1 MTHVKICG
9 VTRAE
14 DARLAAE
21 LGASAIGFVFW
32 PHSPRYIEP
41 IAARAIVAQ
50 LPPFVTPVGV
60 FVNQPVDL
68 VLATARL
75 ARLGAVQLH
84 GDEPPG
90 DYADLPVR
98 VIKAMAVR
106 DTGDRDAARTV
117 PSSAMLLLDAY
128 DPIRRGGTGR
138 AVDWALAGSIARHRP
153 VILSGGLHAGNVA
166 AAIDAVHPYG
176 VDVASGVEAAPGRK
190 DPDKLRALFA
200 AVQHH
205 D

>member
-14 DARLAAE
+14 DALLAAE
-21 LGASAIGFVFW
+21 LGASAVGFVFW
-32 PHSPRYIEP
+32 PHSPRFIEP
-41 IAARAIVAQ
+41 IAARAIVAK

-84 GDEPPG
+84 GDEPA
-90 DYADLPVR
+90 DAYADIPVR
-98 VIKAMAVR
+98 VIKAMPVR
-106 DTGDRDAARTV
+106 DTGDRDAARAV
-117 PSSAMLLLDAY
+117 PPSAMLLLDAY

-138 AVDWALAGSIARHRP
+138 AVDWALASSISRHRP

-166 AAIDAVHPYG
+166 DAIDAVHPYG
-176 VDVASGVEAAPGRK
+176 IDVASGVEAAPGRK
-190 DPDKLRALFA
+190 DPEKLRALFA
-200 AVQHH
+200 AVQAS
-205 D
+205 

>member
-9 VTRAE
+9 VTRVE
-14 DARLAAE
+14 DALCAAE
-21 LGASAIGFVFW
+21 LGASALGFVFW
-32 PHSPRYIEP
+32 PHSPRFIEP

-84 GDEPPG
+84 GEEAPDAYEHM
-90 DYADLPVR
+90 PVR
-98 VIKAMAVR
+98 VIKAMTIR
-106 DTGDRDAARTV
+106 DIDDREAARAI
-117 PSSAMLLLDAY
+117 PPSAMLLLDAY

-138 AVDWALAGSIARHRP
+138 PVDWALASSISRQRP

-166 AAIDAVHPYG
+166 AAIDAVRPYG
-176 VDVASGVEAAPGRK
+176 IDVASGVEASPGRK
-190 DPDKLRALFA
+190 DPEKLRALFA
-200 AVQHH
+200 AVQAS
-205 D
+205 